1 MNDSTSSASGQN
13 ARPAL
18 GIDNIYDVDAAQHFL
33 ADHAAS
39 IIVAFD
45 HDAMAP
51 AVTIYTATPEG
62 ALSPGDYYLW
72 PLLHRTSER
81 LRQEIGEIGRST
93 PGYSWRMDARRLT
106 RWQRRLPLLTTLIR
120 IRKATIHALC
130 RWDLTGSRPESLTVL
145 NTRRDLTGLTMDQV
159 SDVPRSGTPHG
170 P

>member
-1 MNDSTSSASGQN
+1 MSDSTSSAPGQN

-18 GIDNIYDVDAAQHFL
+18 GTDNIYDVDAAQHFL

-45 HDAMAP
+45 HDAMDP
-51 AVTIYTATPEG
+51 AVNIYTATSEG

-81 LRQEIGEIGRST
+81 LRQEIDESRRRA
-93 PGYSWRMDARRLT
+93 PGYSWRMDV
-106 RWQRRLPLLTTLIR
+106 RRLPLLTTLIR
-120 IRKATIHALC
+120 IRRATIHALC

-159 SDVPRSGTPHG
+159 SDVPPSGTPHG